1 LLSSPFTRFAKDEGE
16 RAILFTLS
24 IGCQSEDLTN
34 KIASMLADDSNE
46 SQAFNTTI
54 LAKPARIGD
63 ANTPQAPG
71 QWQN

>member
-1 LLSSPFTRFAKDEGE
+1 
-16 RAILFTLS
+16 
-24 IGCQSEDLTN
+24 
-34 KIASMLADDSNE
+34 MLADDSNE

-63 ANTPQAPG
+63 ANPPQAPG

>member
-1 LLSSPFTRFAKDEGE
+1 
-16 RAILFTLS
+16 
-24 IGCQSEDLTN
+24 
-34 KIASMLADDSNE
+34 MLADDSNE